1 MRRVRVLAFTIL
13 AVILTVSSAHNA
25 FAATWLG
32 YDSNLQIDT
41 VAEAKGSMIAVRF
54 AVGDFVQWPQAMLVA
69 VSFFNYLG
77 TEPFRV
83 HIFGNL
89 GTGCAGT
96 DLTAPF
102 DVSFNQKRR
111 NTYEVWNRSIVVSGE
126 FCVAAEWLT
135 DSYPIFGASNRTR
148 SPYPPHSY
156 YDVGEGWTLQ
166 TSCDFMIRAAV
177 QEYTPANRGFAELMS
192 QLGTVTP
199 WLVLIGL
206 VGCATTV
213 VVVAR
218 KRRARRLVDVVQAFA
233 N

>member
-1 MRRVRVLAFTIL
+1 M
-13 AVILTVSSAHNA
+13 ILTVTLTLSSAHNA

-32 YDSNLQIDT
+32 YDSNLQVDT
-41 VAEAKGSMIAVRF
+41 VAEAKGSRIAVRF
-54 AVGDFVQWPQAMLVA
+54 AVGDFAQWPQAMLVA
-69 VSFFNYLG
+69 VSFLNYLG
-77 TEPFRV
+77 TDTFRV

-89 GTGCAGT
+89 GTACAGT

-102 DVSFNQKRR
+102 DVSFYQRRR
-111 NTYEVWNRSIVVSGE
+111 NTYEVWNRSIVLSGE

-135 DSYPIFGASNRTR
+135 DSYPIFGTSNRSR

-156 YDVGEGWTLQ
+156 YDDGEGWTLQ

-177 QEYTPANRGFAELMS
+177 QEYTPANEGFAGLMN
-192 QLGTVTP
+192 QLATVTP
-199 WLVLIGL
+199 WLVVIGL
-206 VGCATTV
+206 VGCVATV

-218 KRRARRLVDVVQAFA
+218 KRRARRFVNAVQVCM